1 MTPAERLCEPLFRY
15 FFPKAERTGYIR
27 PEHYEPLATIVLD
40 ALCPKGERVVIDRT
54 GDTDRLAEPFNIELL
69 TERLRLANARLLAYD
84 GDPRVRPRLEAKAE
98 GVRLALSYIS
108 DMTREDG
115 PDE

>member
-40 ALCPKGERVVIDRT
+40 ALCPKGERVVMDRT
-54 GDTDRLAEPFNIELL
+54 GDTDRLVRQAQHVVWLGQ
-69 TERLRLANARLLAYD
+69 LRDHNCHV
-84 GDPRVRPRLEAKAE
+84 VREQGHYCAWVDI
-98 GVRLALSYIS
+98 G
-108 DMTREDG
+108 DG